1 MQIPATMRA
10 WEIVGEQGIDALQLN
25 TRACGEPQAGEVL
38 LQVRASSLNYRD
50 LATVLNPA
58 GRVPAYPRVPNSD
71 CAGEIVAVG
80 PDVSRVAVGDRVT
93 SCFFQNWTDGGIN
106 PVAMASALGGAI
118 DGVLGEYATL
128 SEQGVVHL
136 PEHLS
141 FAQGACLPCAGVTAW
156 NCLMHA
162 GQVKAGDTVLL
173 LGTGGVSV
181 VALQLAAACGAKVII
196 TSSDD
201 NKLDRARALGA
212 EHTINYRTQGEWD
225 AAVLELTGGEGVDF
239 ALEVGGG
246 GTLPRTLNAVRVG
259 GRIALIGVLTQGEI
273 DPTMIMRKSIC
284 LQGVYVG
291 SRRMFEDMNRF
302 IGTHEIIPVID
313 RHFSFDAARD
323 AFHHLRAASH
333 FGKLVVDV

>member
-1 MQIPATMRA
+1 MRA
-10 WEIVGEQGIDALQLN
+10 WEIVGEQGIDGLELN

-38 LQVRASSLNYRD
+38 VRVRASSLNYRD
-50 LATVLNPA
+50 LATILNPA
-58 GRVPAYPRVPNSD
+58 TRVPAYPRIPNSD

-80 PDVSRVAVGDRVT
+80 PGVSRVAPGDRVAG
-93 SCFFQNWTDGGIN
+93 CFFQNWTDGGIS
-106 PVAMASALGGAI
+106 PAAMESALGGAI
-118 DGVLGEYATL
+118 DGVLGEYAML
-128 SEQGVVHL
+128 SEQGVVHM

-141 FAQGACLPCAGVTAW
+141 FAQGACLPCAAVTAW

-162 GQVKAGDTVLL
+162 GQVQADDTVLL

-181 VALQLAAACGAKVII
+181 IALQLAVAHGAKVII

-201 NKLDRARALGA
+201 SKLERARSLGA
-212 EHTINYRTQGEWD
+212 EHTINYRTHSEWD
-225 AAVLELTGGEGVDF
+225 AAVLELTGGAGADF

-246 GTLPRTLNAVRVG
+246 GTLPSTLNAVRIG

-273 DPTMIMRKSIC
+273 DPTTIMRKSIC

-302 IGTHEIIPVID
+302 IASQEIVPVID
-313 RHFSFDAARD
+313 RHFPFDAARD
-323 AFHHLRAASH
+323 AFHHLQTANH
-333 FGKLVVDV
+333 FGKLVVDL

>member
-1 MQIPATMRA
+1 MQVPQTLRA
-10 WEIVGEQGIDALQLN
+10 WEIVGEEGIDALQAN
-25 TRACGEPQAGEVL
+25 SRACGQPMAGEVL
-38 LQVRASSLNYRD
+38 LKVHASSLNYRD
-50 LATVLNPA
+50 LATILNPA
-58 GRVPAYPRVPNSD
+58 ARALAYPRIPNSD

-80 PDVSRVAVGDRVT
+80 ADVSRVAVGDRVAG
-93 SCFFQNWTDGGIN
+93 CFFQDWIDGGISA
-106 PVAMASALGGAI
+106 PAMASALGGAI
-118 DGVLGEYATL
+118 DGVLAEYALLT
-128 SEQGVVHL
+128 EQGVVHV

-141 FAQGACLPCAGVTAW
+141 FAQAACLPCAGVTAW

-162 GQVKAGDTVLL
+162 GQVEAGSTVLL
-173 LGTGGVSV
+173 LGTGGVSII
-181 VALQLAAACGAKVII
+181 ALQLAVAHGARVII

-201 NKLDRARALGA
+201 DKLARASALGA
-212 EHTINYRTQGEWD
+212 EHTVNYRTTSDWD
-225 AAVLELTGGEGVDF
+225 SAVLELTDGRGVDF

-273 DPTMIMRKSIC
+273 DPTTIMRKSIC

-302 IGTHEIIPVID
+302 IAAHEITPVID
-313 RHFSFDAARD
+313 RQFTFAAARE
-323 AFHHLRAASH
+323 AFHHLQAASH